1 MSTTHITVQGWVGTE
16 VESSITSSG
25 RTVATFRL
33 GSTPSRQD
41 RDGTWQPGETA
52 WWTVR
57 VWRQVA
63 EQVGASLH
71 KGEPV
76 VVTGR
81 LVLERWDRADGS
93 IGERHIIEAT
103 ALGHDLTKGRS
114 AFMRAARP
122 VTAPQGVPS
131 VQHDAALADQAR
143 PMFSTV
149 FPDTRPADAR
159 PLDPQEVAGGV
170 GVPGAAGPTGEEP
183 QAPAA

>member
-1 MSTTHITVQGWVGTE
+1 VSTTHITVQGWVGTE

-57 VWRQVA
+57 VWRHVA

-81 LVLERWDRADGS
+81 LVVERWDRADGS
-93 IGERHIIEAT
+93 IGERQIIEAT

-114 AFMRAARP
+114 AFMRAARAVPAAPGAPGAP
-122 VTAPQGVPS
+122 VAPTAP
-131 VQHDAALADQAR
+131 HDPVLADQAR
-143 PMFSTV
+143 PMFSSV
-149 FPDTRPADAR
+149 FPDTRPGDAR
-159 PLDPQEVAGGV
+159 PLDPHEVAG
-170 GVPGAAGPTGEEP
+170 AASGEEP

>member
-41 RDGTWQPGETA
+41 RDGSWQPGETA

-93 IGERHIIEAT
+93 IGERSVIEAT

-114 AFMRAARP
+114 AFMRAPRA
-122 VTAPQGVPS
+122 VSTAPGVPAP
-131 VQHDAALADQAR
+131 QHDPVLADQAR
-143 PMFSTV
+143 PMFSSV

-159 PLDPQEVAGGV
+159 PLDGGV
-170 GVPGAAGPTGEEP
+170 DAGVVPAGEEP